1 MSNERIKMTYY
12 EDGYYLEYAG
22 KKIAKVIDEWFCR
35 DYFLEL
41 DEKLTLED
49 VKRGVVDVIRN
60 NLYNDG
66 DDIIECVEDYFDE
79 VE

>member
-1 MSNERIKMTYY
+1 MSNERIKMTCYD
-12 EDGYYLEYAG
+12 DGYYLEYAG

-49 VKRGVVDVIRN
+49 MKRGVVDVIRN
-60 NLYNDG
+60 SRY
-66 DDIIECVEDYFDE
+66 DDIDDVIEDVKDYFDE
-79 VE
+79 ME